1 MGGYNYVIIDSGGGG
16 WRMAGFRSE
25 KASIHYV
32 CMVYKLAFWGGFV
45 RFRLDKLRLYIAMS
59 DLFIH

>member
-1 MGGYNYVIIDSGGGG
+1 
-16 WRMAGFRSE
+16 MAGFRSE